1 MIAWLNGAF
10 GCGKTTTSRCILRAV
25 TPTSGEIRFR
35 TESGGEVDVAGLAR
49 KDLRPLRRQ
58 MQMIFQDPFS
68 SLNPRMTIAEIIGE
82 PLLVNG
88 MNDAAARNAL

>member
-1 MIAWLNGAF
+1 
-10 GCGKTTTSRCILRAV
+10 
-25 TPTSGEIRFR
+25 
-35 TESGGEVDVAGLAR
+35 
-49 KDLRPLRRQ
+49 

-88 MNDAAARNAL
+88 MRSTAERHRRVAELLELVQLPAAYHEPLPARLLGRPAPAHRHRPGPGAQPAR